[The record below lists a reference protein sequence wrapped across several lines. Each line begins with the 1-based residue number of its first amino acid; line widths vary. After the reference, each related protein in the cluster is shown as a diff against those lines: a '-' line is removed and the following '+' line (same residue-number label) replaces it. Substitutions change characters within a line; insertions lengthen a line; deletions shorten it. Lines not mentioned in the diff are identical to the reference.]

1 LIIGTINC
9 RPNHIDSPPVHFPK
23 WRLRYRPY
31 IAIARQFSLTHDQDN
46 KSLKDIAREKN
57 ETNPSQLG
65 DPVSLKAEAADSK
78 PTPDDTGAKSDKDG
92 GEKKT
97 LKQKAEE
104 KLKSNPSALG
114 DPVSLKAET
123 SDTEVTADDRGAR
136 GTSKNSGKPKI

>member
-1 LIIGTINC
+1 MPSSHTKQ
-9 RPNHIDSPPVHFPK
+9 RFP
-23 WRLRYRPY
+23 
-31 IAIARQFSLTHDQDN
+31 LTLQRDN

-57 ETNPSQLG
+57 DKNPSQLG

-78 PTPDDTGAKSDKDG
+78 PTPDDTGAKSDENNG
-92 GEKKT
+92 KT

-104 KLKSNPSALG
+104 KLKNNPSALG

-136 GTSKNSGKPKI
+136 GTSKNSGKPKM

>member
-1 LIIGTINC
+1 LIRTICC
-9 RPNHIDSPPVHFPK
+9 RPINIDSPPVHFSK
-23 WRLRYRPY
+23 WRLQYN
-31 IAIARQFSLTHDQDN
+31 FSSQSTRNPPLTHTQDN

-57 ETNPSQLG
+57 EKNPSQLG

-78 PTPDDTGAKSDKDG
+78 PTPDDTGAKSDKDD

-104 KLKSNPSALG
+104 KLKSNPTALG